1 MTCEFGRPGTGLF
14 GLFPGAGPNGSAE
27 ELGRVYPQ
35 DIRQLPDDLQAH
47 IGHRPLDPAHEAD
60 RLRGTLVGKRLT
72 QVHVPSHA
80 TCGLKDFFQRGAL
93 EC

>member
-60 RLRGTLVGKRLT
+60 RLCGTLVGKEIDASACT
-72 QVHVPSHA
+72 QPSN
-80 TCGLKDFFQRGAL
+80 LWLNSPRP
-93 EC
+93 